1 MVAAAANPV
10 WLTFPCQGTHSKT
23 HFTFSSLIE
32 LVLMGF
38 IPGLS
43 GRTPGLQFHRGNKQM
58 VQTRKARP
66 ATISALFELKPPPY
80 PLVNMNETF
89 FLDLEM
95 LQFGE

>member
-10 WLTFPCQGTHSKT
+10 WLTFPCQ
-23 HFTFSSLIE
+23 
-32 LVLMGF
+32 
-38 IPGLS
+38 GLS

-80 PLVNMNETF
+80 PPVNMNETF
-89 FLDLEM
+89 FSDLEM